1 MSPQIVLSDKVP
13 KPSPSYSQAVR
24 HGNLLYTSG
33 QVSMEV
39 NTNKVV
45 GSTIEEQTKKTL
57 ENLKAVVETAGFSLS
72 DVLKTT
78 VFLKRASDFQGMVR
92 IYETYF
98 KSNPPARTTIEG
110 AMMHPDLLVEI
121 EAVAYR

>member
-57 ENLKAVVETAGFSLS
+57 ENLKAVVEAAGFSLS

-121 EAVAYR
+121 EAVAYK